1 MHLVTNEAHVYH
13 GQHLENAPVGKI
25 ICPGVATARLA
36 PATTLPYLM
45 ALYVGRRATLPLR
58 SRCVS
63 L

>member
-36 PATTLPYLM
+36 PGTTLPYLM
-45 ALYVGRRATLPLR
+45 ALYVGRRATLPLL